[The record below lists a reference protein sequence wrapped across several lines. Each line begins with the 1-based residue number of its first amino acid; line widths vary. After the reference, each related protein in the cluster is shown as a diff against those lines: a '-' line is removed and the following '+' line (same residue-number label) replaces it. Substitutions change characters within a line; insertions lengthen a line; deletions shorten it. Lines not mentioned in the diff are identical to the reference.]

1 MRNAI
6 VSIKI
11 QRVSDPAYAPGTVA
25 TWKSVAATGTALEM
39 AKIDRSKLDKASIN
53 SCRSG
58 VFRSVA
64 ILYIRMCEGL
74 EKKEKLARTSNT
86 V

>member
-11 QRVSDPAYAPGTVA
+11 QHVSDPAYAPG
-25 TWKSVAATGTALEM
+25 TGTALEM

-64 ILYIRMCEGL
+64 TLYIRMCEGL